1 MPAPRKALHPNATR
15 ALKAA
20 GHALR
25 DARLTRHL
33 SLEEVGQRCGR
44 TRQLVAKAEKYPGQ
58 VDAEVLMDI
67 LAVYD
72 PMWPDRIVAALNEDP
87 IGDTLRRQAQPSKGR
102 GASEEF

>member
-1 MPAPRKALHPNATR
+1 MPAPRKALHPNAAW

-20 GHALR
+20 GPALR
-25 DARLTRHL
+25 DARLARHL

-58 VDAEVLMDI
+58 VDADVLMDI

-72 PMWPDRIVAALNEDP
+72 PMWPDRIVVALKEDP
-87 IGDTLRRQAQPSKGR
+87 IGDTLRRQALPRRGR
-102 GASEEF
+102 STSEEF